1 MISVCETSRRPAEAP
16 HAAAASQYAS
26 INRYIA
32 CCSLPQMKSLLQQ
45 NFPQARQIMVNNP
58 QLTKALFQVR
68 LWRQAKRLRGH
79 ECRALRASTET
90 RYFLVEVQH
99 LISVSVA
106 AAATAELA
114 TGALKVFFDVRL

>member
-1 MISVCETSRRPAEAP
+1 MISVCESSRRPAEAP

-26 INRYIA
+26 RYIA

-68 LWRQAKRLRGH
+68 LWRQAKRLRGD
-79 ECRALRASTET
+79 ESRALRASTET

-99 LISVSVA
+99 LVSVSVA
-106 AAATAELA
+106 AAAIAELA
-114 TGALKVFFDVRL
+114 TGALKVCFDVRL